1 MAGPMANLLNL
12 VKMTV
17 SELRELARKYLGRGH
32 SRLKT
37 KNELI
42 AALKQK
48 VSDSRAKAVPA
59 KTKSPP
65 KTKPMRKKEAAPR
78 RSKRAPTARA
88 ARVSSGSPPVPDIGA
103 LGAPPKASTP
113 PKVLNEGFFVGAQV
127 PTAIARPRSPIHLA
141 PALPEGY
148 GSDEVVAIYRG
159 PGTLFVFWDFGEE
172 TILAAAQGLVDWRL
186 VLRVYRGAEIVR
198 EVAVE
203 LVQGRAYLE
212 DLPNDSARVE
222 LHAVGTNASRR
233 IAGSNVPPSFQSD
246 KPSLLRLADLAWDTP
261 LHALPRTA
269 KSGAVRVRE
278 PTAESVQA
286 IRARVAG
293 AAGSSSPLGPW
304 GEHGAQVGGV
314 AGAASPVAPWG
325 AVRRRFA
332 LPSSR

>member
-1 MAGPMANLLNL
+1 MANLLNL

-17 SELRELARKYLGRGH
+17 SELRELARKYLGGGH

-37 KNELI
+37 KSELI

-59 KTKSPP
+59 KTKSAP
-65 KTKPMRKKEAAPR
+65 KTKPTRKKEAATR

-88 ARVSSGSPPVPDIGA
+88 ARVSSGPPPVPDISA
-103 LGAPPKASTP
+103 LGTPPKASMP

-141 PALPEGY
+141 PALPESY
-148 GSDEVVAIYRG
+148 GSDDVVAIHRA
-159 PGTLFVFWDFGEE
+159 PGALFVFWDFGEE

-198 EVAVE
+198 EVPVE
-203 LVQGRAYLE
+203 LVHGRAYLE

-246 KPSLLRLADLAWDTP
+246 QPSLLRLADLAWDTP
-261 LHALPRTA
+261 LQAAR
-269 KSGAVRVRE
+269 SGAVRVRE

-304 GEHGAQVGGV
+304 GEQGEQVGGA

>member
-1 MAGPMANLLNL
+1 MANLLKL

-37 KNELI
+37 KSELI

-65 KTKPMRKKEAAPR
+65 KPKPMPKKEAAMR
-78 RSKRAPTARA
+78 RSRRAPARA
-88 ARVSSGSPPVPDIGA
+88 ARVSSGSPPVPDISA
-103 LGAPPKASTP
+103 LAAPPKPSPP
-113 PKVLNEGFFVGAQV
+113 PKVLNEGFFAGAQA
-127 PTAIARPRSPIHLA
+127 PTAIAA
-141 PALPEGY
+141 PALPESY
-148 GSDEVVAIYRG
+148 NSNDVVAIHRW
-159 PGTLFVFWDFGEE
+159 PGSLFVFWDFGEE

-186 VLRVYRGAEIVR
+186 LLRVYRGAEIVR
-198 EVAVE
+198 EVPVE
-203 LVQGRAYLE
+203 LAHGRAYLE

-222 LHAVGTNASRR
+222 LHAVGTNATRR

-246 KPSLLRLADLAWDTP
+246 KPSLLRLADLSWDTP
-261 LHALPRTA
+261 LHALPQAAR
-269 KSGAVRVRE
+269 SGAVRVRE

-293 AAGSSSPLGPW
+293 AAGSSSPVGPW
-304 GEHGAQVGGV
+304 GEQGAQVG
-314 AGAASPVAPWG
+314 GAASPVAPWG

>member
-1 MAGPMANLLNL
+1 MANLLNL

-37 KNELI
+37 KSELI

-48 VSDSRAKAVPA
+48 VRDSRAKAVPA
-59 KTKSPP
+59 KAKSPP
-65 KTKPMRKKEAAPR
+65 KTKPMRKKEAATR
-78 RSKRAPTARA
+78 QSRRAPTARV

-103 LGAPPKASTP
+103 LGAPPKAPP
-113 PKVLNEGFFVGAQV
+113 PKVLNEGFFAGAQA
-127 PTAIARPRSPIHLA
+127 PTPIARPSAPTHLA

-148 GSDEVVAIYRG
+148 RSNDVVAVHRA
-159 PGTLFVFWDFGEE
+159 PGTLFVFWDFEEE

-186 VLRVYRGAEIVR
+186 VLRVYRGAGVVR
-198 EVAVE
+198 EVPVE
-203 LVQGRAYLE
+203 LSHGRAYLE

-233 IAGSNVPPSFQSD
+233 IAGSNIPPSFQSD

-261 LHALPRTA
+261 LRALPQA
-269 KSGAVRVRE
+269 AVRVRE
-278 PTAESVQA
+278 QTPEAAQA

-304 GEHGAQVGGV
+304 GEHGAQLVGA
-314 AGAASPVAPWG
+314 AGAASPAAPWG

>member
-1 MAGPMANLLNL
+1 MANLLNL

-65 KTKPMRKKEAAPR
+65 KTKPMRRKEAAPR
-78 RSKRAPTARA
+78 RSKPAPTARA

-222 LHAVGTNASRR
+222 LHAVGTNAPGRLARSRLGALSGGVLLCPRADEGMSPSFCTLTCPSSATRTSRIFWRKTGSTRRSSRRIYRCSGCSNGSRR
-233 IAGSNVPPSFQSD
+233 IA
-246 KPSLLRLADLAWDTP
+246 
-261 LHALPRTA
+261 
-269 KSGAVRVRE
+269 
-278 PTAESVQA
+278 
-286 IRARVAG
+286 
-293 AAGSSSPLGPW
+293 SP
-304 GEHGAQVGGV
+304 
-314 AGAASPVAPWG
+314 
-325 AVRRRFA
+325 FA
-332 LPSSR
+332 